1 MKLNLKNIAFAS
13 AIAATLVTAP
23 SCEKVD
29 FGSMNENPNQTT
41 APITSALLTN
51 ALSAIGNR
59 TWDAGGGTTVA
70 GLYAQYYAETQYTD
84 LSRYAKTTFNWDGFY
99 SGVLYD
105 LENIIKY
112 NSDPATAPTAAANG
126 SNANQIAVARILKVY
141 NYWVITDLW
150 GDMPYSEALK
160 GNGVIPYD
168 LQENI
173 YPDLLK
179 ELKESVAGFD
189 NGLGPKGDILYNG
202 DVTRWKKFANSLR
215 LLISVRMSKA
225 NPTLGKTEFAAALAD
240 PNGVIEENSD
250 NAALAYP
257 GGVYNNPFWQYYNV
271 TKRDDYAVGKPL
283 LDWLNA
289 RVDLRNQVF
298 GTTTVGFPTGLT
310 RDAAVAFANSN
321 TNYARLMNTSVA
333 TSTSSVPVVTAAHVW
348 LARAEAAQLTWTS
361 EDIAEAYAKGIGASW
376 RQWGIENPG
385 SLANY
390 LANADVDLA
399 GGDVAKKI
407 ATQQWIA
414 FYPNGLQGWSVWRK
428 TGYPALT
435 PAPGMT
441 TIPRRL
447 NYGPNEPQLNPE
459 NYNTA
464 AARYTASGEANSLY
478 ARVWW
483 DKP

>member
-1 MKLNLKNIAFAS
+1 MKLNLKNIAFAT

-70 GLYAQYYAETQYTD
+70 GLYAQYFAETQYTD
-84 LSRYAKTTFNWDGFY
+84 ASRYAKTTFNWDGFY

-112 NSDPATAPTAAANG
+112 NRDFPEIAAANG
-126 SNANQIAVARILKVY
+126 SNKNQIAVARILKVY

-168 LQENI
+168 LQEKI
-173 YPDLLK
+173 YSDFLK
-179 ELKESVAGFD
+179 ELKEAIAGFD
-189 NGLGPKGDILYNG
+189 NGLGPKGDILYGG
-202 DVTRWKKFANSLR
+202 DVTKWEKFANSLR
-215 LLISVRMSKA
+215 LLISLRMSKA
-225 NPTLGKTEFAAALAD
+225 NPTLGKAEFAAALAD
-240 PNGVIEENSD
+240 PNGVIELNSD

-257 GGVYNNPFWQYYNV
+257 GGVFNNPFWGYYNV

-283 LDWLNA
+283 MDWLNA
-289 RVDLRNQVF
+289 RGDLRNRVF
-298 GTTTVGFPTGLT
+298 GTSTVGFPTGLT

-321 TNYARLMNTSVA
+321 TNYARLMSTSVA
-333 TSTSSVPVVTAAHVW
+333 TATSTVPVITAAHVW
-348 LARAEAAQLTWTS
+348 LARAEAAQLGWTNDDVTS
-361 EDIAEAYAKGIGASW
+361 SYIKGIGASW
-376 RQWGIENPG
+376 AEWNINNPAA
-385 SLANY
+385 LTTY

-399 GGDVAKKI
+399 GGDIPKKI

-428 TGYPALT
+428 TGFPALT

-441 TIPRRL
+441 AIPRRL

-464 AARYTASGEANSLY
+464 AARYTASGEANSLF